1 MSLERNL
8 NLADPDGVYAVIVAA
23 HSDLSDEES
32 VALNARLVLLL
43 ANHIGDSA
51 VLREALAAARSTLGK
66 SS

>member
-1 MSLERNL
+1 MALIRDL
-8 NLADPDGVYAVIVAA
+8 NLSDPDEAYAAIVAA

-43 ANHIGDSA
+43 INHIGDSA
-51 VLREALAAARSTLGK
+51 VLHEALAAARRTLGK